1 MLKIQGLNIKLF
13 PLKNKRKIARQKTP
27 DAPPHPIKEDVKFMA
42 FLTVCLNP
50 TLQKTLRFS
59 SIYPGTVNRTGNHRL
74 DASGKGINV
83 TRVLTQL
90 GKRAVHLTQL
100 GGGLRPLFL
109 SLCEQDG
116 LSVQWEESESEIRF
130 CYTLLSGTEST
141 LPGGSAVTELVEES
155 EPVSAGTEERLLE
168 KFDDIIARTAGLNW
182 LIISGTKA
190 AGFSDAVI
198 PAMTQRAKEKGLK
211 VILDIKGKELTESL
225 KYQPDIVKPNLFE
238 FAAGFAPELIKNNEL
253 VTIDD
258 SAKERIKSAVL
269 DMAQKYKCR
278 VILTNGSRK
287 IIAADKVSADTSSGN
302 EFFEVEVRP
311 VKTVNSIGCGDAFT
325 AGLASALGDGT
336 GFREAIGEGSR
347 CGALNAALVR
357 PGVIL

>member
-1 MLKIQGLNIKLF
+1 
-13 PLKNKRKIARQKTP
+13 
-27 DAPPHPIKEDVKFMA
+27 MA

-59 SIYPGTVNRTGNHRL
+59 SIYPGTVNRTGIHRL

-90 GKRAVHLTQL
+90 GKKAIHLTQL

-109 SLCEQDG
+109 SLCEHDG
-116 LSVQWEESESEIRF
+116 LFVRWAESESEIRF

-141 LPGGSAVTELVEES
+141 LSGMDGALPGGSAVTELIEES
-155 EPVSAGTEERLLE
+155 ESVSAGTEERLLE
-168 KFDDIIARTAGLNW
+168 KFDDIIAHNTDLNW

-211 VILDIKGKELTESL
+211 VILDIKGKDLTESL

-253 VTIDD
+253 IALDD
-258 SAKERIKSAVL
+258 ISKERIKSAVL

-287 IIAADKVSADTSSGN
+287 IIAADVLSADISSEN
-302 EFFEVEVRP
+302 NFFEIEVQP
-311 VKTVNSIGCGDAFT
+311 VKAVNSIGCGDAFT
-325 AGLASALGDGT
+325 AGLASALADGAN
-336 GFREAIGEGSR
+336 FREAIGEGCR
-347 CGALNAALVR
+347 CGALNAALIR
-357 PGVIL
+357 PGVIK

>member
-1 MLKIQGLNIKLF
+1 
-13 PLKNKRKIARQKTP
+13 
-27 DAPPHPIKEDVKFMA
+27 MA

-59 SIYPGTVNRTGNHRL
+59 SIYPRTVNRTKVHRL

-90 GKRAVHLTQL
+90 GKKALHLTQL

-116 LSVQWEESESEIRF
+116 LSVRWVESESQIRF

-141 LPGGSAVTELVEES
+141 LSDADGALPDGSAVTELIEES
-155 EPVSAGTEERLLE
+155 EPVSAGTEDRLLD
-168 KFDDIIARTAGLNW
+168 KFDDILAHKTDLNW

-198 PAMTQRAKEKGLK
+198 PAMTQKAKEKGLK
-211 VILDIKGKELTESL
+211 VILDIKGKDLTESL

-238 FAAGFAPELIKNNEL
+238 FAAGFAPELIKDNEL
-253 VTIDD
+253 TTLDD
-258 SAKERIKSAVL
+258 IAKKRIKSAVL
-269 DMAQKYKCR
+269 DIAQRYKCR

-287 IIAADKVSADTSSGN
+287 IIAADILSTDILSTDASSGN
-302 EFFEVEVRP
+302 NFFEIEVSP
-311 VKTVNSIGCGDAFT
+311 VKAVNSIGCGDAFT
-325 AGLASALGDGT
+325 AGLASALEDGAD
-336 GFREAIGEGSR
+336 FREAISEGSK

-357 PGVIL
+357 PGVIK